1 MSDLFPASAP
11 ETAPGDTH
19 PASQPLAERMRPRS
33 LDEVVGQA
41 HLLGPGRMLRSLWE
55 QRQLR
60 SMLFFGPPG
69 TGKTTLAKLY
79 ALQVGALFHPVSA
92 VTSGVKDVRSAVEGA
107 RLRALSSGQ
116 RTAVFVDEIHRFN
129 RAQQDALLPHVESG
143 AITLL
148 GATTENPSFEVN
160 GALLSRCQVLQL
172 HPVADADLALAVE
185 RALTDVERG
194 LGPIPPAL
202 GADALAALVQGA
214 AGDVRSA
221 LNTLE
226 VAADLARGA
235 AAPGSAGEI
244 TLEIVEEARQKK
256 AIRYDKAGHEHFA
269 VVSAFI
275 KSMRGSDPDAALF
288 YLVKMLEAGE
298 DPLFLCRRM
307 VVFAS
312 EDVGNADPSALGI
325 AMAAQQAVA
334 FVGMPEGALAMT
346 QAVTYLSC
354 APKSN
359 AALMAY
365 GKARK
370 AVLQHGHLAVPA
382 RLVNASTSLMKD
394 MGYGKGYRYP
404 HNFEGHYVAERYLPD
419 RLRGR
424 VFYEPSDQGFELTI
438 RSRLAGWR
446 GEGDEE

>member
-1 MSDLFPASAP
+1 
-11 ETAPGDTH
+11 
-19 PASQPLAERMRPRS
+19 
-33 LDEVVGQA
+33 
-41 HLLGPGRMLRSLWE
+41 
-55 QRQLR
+55 
-60 SMLFFGPPG
+60 
-69 TGKTTLAKLY
+69 
-79 ALQVGALFHPVSA
+79 
-92 VTSGVKDVRSAVEGA
+92 VEGA

-143 AITLL
+143 TITLL

-172 HPVADADLALAVE
+172 RPVEEAEIARALE
-185 RALTDVERG
+185 RALVDVERG
-194 LGPIPPAL
+194 LGPLPPAISP
-202 GADALAALVQGA
+202 DALAALAQGA

-226 VAADLARGA
+226 VAADLARA
-235 AAPGSAGEI
+235 AAPVGEVGAI
-244 TLEIVEEARQKK
+244 TLAVVEEARQKK
-256 AIRYDKAGHEHFA
+256 AVRYDKAGHEHFA

-298 DPLFLCRRM
+298 DPMFVCRRI

-312 EDVGNADPSALGI
+312 EDVGNADPAALSV

-334 FVGMPEGALAMT
+334 FVGMPEAALAMT

-370 AVLQHGHLAVPA
+370 AVLQHGHLPVPD

-404 HNFEGHYVAERYLPD
+404 HNFDGHYVPERYLPD
-419 RLRGR
+419 RLKGR
-424 VFYEPSDQGFELTI
+424 VFYEPSDQGFEQTI
-438 RSRLAGWR
+438 RERLTHWR
-446 GEGDEE
+446 GPSDGGGE

>member
-1 MSDLFPASAP
+1 MSTLFDAEALD
-11 ETAPGDTH
+11 G
-19 PASQPLAERMRPRS
+19 QPLAERMRPTS
-33 LDEVVGQA
+33 IEEVVGQE
-41 HLLGPGRMLRSLWE
+41 HLLGPGRMLRALWE

-60 SMLFFGPPG
+60 SIVFFGPPG

-79 ALQVGALFHPVSA
+79 ALHVGALFHPVSA
-92 VTSGVKDVRSAVEGA
+92 VSAGVKDVRSAVEGA

-143 AITLL
+143 TITLL

-172 HPVADADLALAVE
+172 RPVEEAEIARALE
-185 RALTDVERG
+185 RALVDVERG
-194 LGPIPPAL
+194 LGPLPPAISP
-202 GADALAALVQGA
+202 DALAALAQGA

-226 VAADLARGA
+226 VAADLARA
-235 AAPGSAGEI
+235 AAPVGEVGAI
-244 TLEIVEEARQKK
+244 TLAVVEEARQKK
-256 AIRYDKAGHEHFA
+256 AVRYDKAGHEHFA

-298 DPLFLCRRM
+298 DPMFVCRRI

-312 EDVGNADPSALGI
+312 EDVGNADPAALSV

-334 FVGMPEGALAMT
+334 FVGMPEAALAMT

-370 AVLQHGHLAVPA
+370 AVLQHGHLPVPD

-404 HNFEGHYVAERYLPD
+404 HNFDGHYVPERYLPD
-419 RLRGR
+419 RLKGR
-424 VFYEPSDQGFELTI
+424 VFYEPSDQGFEQTI
-438 RSRLAGWR
+438 RERLTHWR
-446 GEGDEE
+446 GPSDGGGE